1 MVDYGVIGKGEWLI
15 IIIIIDNGVGGKYWV
30 VFGVNLLVVF
40 GWNHGEFQK
49 GERGCHD
56 LSLVHKNIGE
66 TERDVIE
73 KDQKMLDFF
82 R

>member
-1 MVDYGVIGKGEWLI
+1 MLDYGVVGKGEWL

-56 LSLVHKNIGE
+56 LSLVHK
-66 TERDVIE
+66 ERDVIE
-73 KDQKMLDFF
+73 KGFL
-82 R
+82 